1 MEIRKTVVTKFN
13 RGNIKFLITLLSVLF
28 LSTGWGQPDFIS
40 PKDVVS
46 VDVLL
51 SQDRVHRGGEV
62 KFVLI
67 TEIKEGWHINANQV
81 DSEFAIPT
89 KIIIDTLNG
98 VIPSGSIFPEFERKQ
113 FPFSEDALPVFEGK
127 INIITL
133 LTFADNLPIGE
144 VFVSGSIYYQ
154 ACNDRMCLNPTE
166 IPWGFKIDVVEPRE
180 TVTEINQNLFY
191 DKKTVEENTE
201 TDTVGGW
208 IQSKGMFITFIL
220 VFFGGLALNL
230 TPCVYPLIPITVS
243 YFANQSTG
251 KISRSFVLALFYVLG
266 MALTYSV
273 LGVVAAST
281 GSLLGSAL
289 QNPLV
294 LIFIALVL
302 VALSLSMFG
311 LYEIRVP
318 QSLASVGGKSRQGI
332 FGALFMG
339 LTVGIIAAPCIGPF
353 VVSLLIFVGEQGNP
367 FLGFWLFFT
376 LALGLGVPFLI
387 LGTFSSMI
395 SSMPQSGVWMVWVSK
410 LFGVILIGMAV
421 YFLETLI
428 PVRIYQFGLAVL
440 LITGGVYLGWIE
452 KSTGGKLFT
461 VFRWLIGIASLL
473 FAVWL
478 SFPEKDHQEINWQAF
493 DYKLLEQAKTDG
505 KPVILDFYA
514 VWCIP
519 CKELD
524 RNTFTNEEV
533 VKLSEE
539 FVTLKVDLTH
549 ESDQLVKDL
558 KKVFEIRGVPT
569 IVFIGENGKE
579 IKHLSFYEFIEAEEF
594 LNKMKEAVN

>member
-1 MEIRKTVVTKFN
+1 MESKFN
-13 RGNIKFLITLLSVLF
+13 GKKIKPLIALLSVLF
-28 LSTGWGQPDFIS
+28 LLTGWGQADSIS
-40 PKDVVS
+40 SKDVIS

-51 SQDRVHRGGEV
+51 SQDRVHRGGEI
-62 KFVLI
+62 KFALI

-81 DSEFAIPT
+81 DNEFAIPT
-89 KIIIDTLNG
+89 EIIIDTLNG
-98 VIPSGSIFPEFERKQ
+98 VITNGSIFPEFERKQ
-113 FPFSEDALPVFEGK
+113 FLFSEDALPVFEGK
-127 INIITL
+127 FNVITSL
-133 LTFADNLPIGE
+133 KFSDDFSIGE
-144 VFVSGSIYYQ
+144 VTVSGSIYYQ
-154 ACNDRMCLNPTE
+154 ACNDRMCLNPTK
-166 IPWGFKIDVVEPRE
+166 IPWDFNIDVVNASD
-180 TVTEINQNLFY
+180 TVTEINQDLFH
-191 DKKTVEENTE
+191 DEKTVEEYIE

-208 IQSKGMFITFIL
+208 IQSKGMIITFIL

-230 TPCVYPLIPITVS
+230 TPCVYPLIPITVG

-273 LGVVAAST
+273 IGVVAAST
-281 GSLLGSAL
+281 GSMLGSAL

-302 VALSLSMFG
+302 VTLSLSMFG

-332 FGALFMG
+332 LGALFMG

-353 VVSLLIFVGEQGNP
+353 VLSLLIFVGEQGNP

-376 LALGLGVPFLI
+376 LSLGLGVPFLI
-387 LGTFSSMI
+387 LGTFSGMI
-395 SSMPQSGVWMVWVSK
+395 SSIPQSGVWMVWVKK

-428 PVRIYQFGLAVL
+428 SAAVYTYILGLL
-440 LITGGVYLGWIE
+440 LIVGGVYLAWIE
-452 KSTGGKLFT
+452 KSTGGNLFT
-461 VFRWLIGIASLL
+461 VFRWLVGIASLL

-478 SFPEKDHQEINWQAF
+478 AYPEKEHQEINWQTF
-493 DYKLLEQAKTDG
+493 NYELLDKAKRDG

-514 VWCIP
+514 DWCIP

-524 RNTFTNEEV
+524 HSTFTNVDV
-533 VKLSEE
+533 VQLSRE

-558 KKVFEIRGVPT
+558 TKDFEIKGVPT

>member
-1 MEIRKTVVTKFN
+1 V
-13 RGNIKFLITLLSVLF
+13 LLSVLF
-28 LSTGWGQPDFIS
+28 LSTGWGQADFIS

-46 VDVLL
+46 VDVFL
-51 SQDRVHRGGEV
+51 SQDRVHRIEEV
-62 KFVLI
+62 KFALV

-89 KIIIDTLNG
+89 EIFIDSLEG
-98 VIPSGSIFPEFERKQ
+98 VTARGSIFPEFERKQ

-127 INIITL
+127 INIITS
-133 LTFADNLPIGE
+133 LTFADDLPIGE
-144 VFVSGSIYYQ
+144 VIVSGSIYYQ
-154 ACNDRMCLNPTE
+154 ACNDRICLPPIE
-166 IPWGFKIDVVEPRE
+166 IPWNFNIDVVNARE
-180 TVTEINQNLFY
+180 AVTEINQDLFH
-191 DKKTVEENTE
+191 DEKTVEENDEDGTI
-201 TDTVGGW
+201 GGW

-251 KISRSFVLALFYVLG
+251 KISKSFVLALFYVLG

-281 GSLLGSAL
+281 GSMLGSAL

-294 LIFIALVL
+294 LIFISLVL

-318 QSLASVGGKSRQGI
+318 QSLTSVGGKSRQGI

-353 VVSLLIFVGEQGNP
+353 VLSLLIFVGEQGNP

-387 LGTFSSMI
+387 LGTFSGMI
-395 SSMPQSGVWMVWVSK
+395 SGMPRSGVWMVWVRK

-421 YFLETLI
+421 YFLEALI
-428 PVRIYQFGLAVL
+428 PARIYQYVLAVL
-440 LITGGVYLGWIE
+440 LIVGGVYLGWIE
-452 KSTGGKLFT
+452 KSTGGKLFS
-461 VFRWLIGIASLL
+461 VFRWLVGIASLL

-478 SFPEKDHQEINWQAF
+478 TVPEKEHQEINWETF
-493 DYKLLEQAKTDG
+493 DYKLLAQAKTDG
-505 KPVILDFYA
+505 NPVILDFYA
-514 VWCIP
+514 DWCIP

-524 RNTFTNEEV
+524 HNTFTDEEV
-533 VKLSEE
+533 VELSKE
-539 FVTLKVDLTH
+539 FVVLKVDLTH
-549 ESDQLVKDL
+549 GSDQLTKDL
-558 KKVFEIRGVPT
+558 KMDFGVKGVPT
-569 IVFIGENGKE
+569 IVFIGENGE
-579 IKHLSFYEFIEAEEF
+579 EMKHLRFFGFIEAEEF
-594 LNKMKEAVN
+594 LTKMKEAVN

>member
-1 MEIRKTVVTKFN
+1 MLVKSNSKRIN
-13 RGNIKFLITLLSVLF
+13 PLIVMLSVLF
-28 LSTGWGQPDFIS
+28 LSTGGGQGDFIS
-40 PKDVVS
+40 SKDVVS

-81 DSEFAIPT
+81 DSEFVIPT
-89 KIIIDTLNG
+89 EIFIDTLEG
-98 VIPSGSIFPEFERKQ
+98 MTASSSIFPKFERKQ
-113 FPFSEDALPVFEGK
+113 FPFSEDALPVFEGR
-127 INIITL
+127 INIITP
-133 LTFADNLPIGE
+133 LTFADDLPVGE
-144 VFVSGSIYYQ
+144 VIVSGSIYYQ
-154 ACNDRMCLNPTE
+154 ACDDRMCLPPIE
-166 IPWGFKIDVVEPRE
+166 IPWNFNIDVVNARE
-180 TVTEINQNLFY
+180 AVTEINQDLFH

-201 TDTVGGW
+201 TDTVEGW
-208 IQSKGMFITFIL
+208 IQSKGLFITFIL

-266 MALTYSV
+266 IALTYSI
-273 LGVVAAST
+273 LGVVAANT

-302 VALSLSMFG
+302 FALSLSMFG

-318 QSLASVGGKSRQGI
+318 QSLASIGGKSRQGI
-332 FGALFMG
+332 LGALFMG

-353 VVSLLIFVGEQGNP
+353 VLSLLIFVGEQGNP
-367 FLGFWLFFT
+367 ILGFWLFFT

-387 LGTFSSMI
+387 LGTFSGMI
-395 SSMPQSGVWMVWVSK
+395 SGMPRSGVWMVWVRK

-421 YFLETLI
+421 YFLEALV
-428 PVRIYQFGLAVL
+428 PARIYQYVLAVL
-440 LITGGVYLGWIE
+440 LIAGGVYLGWIE
-452 KSTGGKLFT
+452 KSTGGKLFS
-461 VFRWLIGIASLL
+461 VFRWLVGIASLL

-478 SFPEKDHQEINWQAF
+478 IVPEKEHQEINWETF
-493 DYKLLEQAKTDG
+493 DYKLLAQAKTDG

-514 VWCIP
+514 DWCIP

-524 RNTFTNEEV
+524 HNTFTDKKV
-533 VKLSEE
+533 VELSKE
-539 FVTLKVDLTH
+539 FVGLKVDLTH
-549 ESDQLVKDL
+549 GSDQLTKDL
-558 KKVFEIRGVPT
+558 KMDFGIKGVPT
-569 IVFIGENGKE
+569 IVFIGENGEEMKN
-579 IKHLSFYEFIEAEEF
+579 LRFFGFIEAEEF
-594 LNKMKEAVN
+594 LTKMKEAVN

>member
-1 MEIRKTVVTKFN
+1 MLVKSNRKRIN
-13 RGNIKFLITLLSVLF
+13 PLIVLLSVLF
-28 LSTGWGQPDFIS
+28 LSTGWGQADFIS

-46 VDVLL
+46 VDVFL
-51 SQDRVHRGGEV
+51 SQDRVHRIEEV
-62 KFVLI
+62 KFALV

-89 KIIIDTLNG
+89 EIFIDSLEG
-98 VIPSGSIFPEFERKQ
+98 VTARGSIFPEFERKQ

-127 INIITL
+127 INIITS
-133 LTFADNLPIGE
+133 LTFADDLPIGE
-144 VFVSGSIYYQ
+144 VIVSGSIYYQ
-154 ACNDRMCLNPTE
+154 ACNDRICLPPIE
-166 IPWGFKIDVVEPRE
+166 IPWNFNIDVVNARE
-180 TVTEINQNLFY
+180 AVTEINQDLFH
-191 DKKTVEENTE
+191 DEKTVEENDEDGTI
-201 TDTVGGW
+201 GGW

-251 KISRSFVLALFYVLG
+251 KISKSFVLALFYVLG

-281 GSLLGSAL
+281 GSMLGSAL

-294 LIFIALVL
+294 FIFISLVL

-318 QSLASVGGKSRQGI
+318 QSLTSVGGKSRQGI

-353 VVSLLIFVGEQGNP
+353 VLSLLIFVGEQGNP

-387 LGTFSSMI
+387 LGTFSGMI
-395 SSMPQSGVWMVWVSK
+395 SGMPRSGVWMVWVRK

-421 YFLETLI
+421 YFLEALI
-428 PVRIYQFGLAVL
+428 PARIYQYVLAVL
-440 LITGGVYLGWIE
+440 LIVGGVYLGWIE
-452 KSTGGKLFT
+452 KSTGGKLFS
-461 VFRWLIGIASLL
+461 VFRWLVGIASLL

-478 SFPEKDHQEINWQAF
+478 TVPEKEHQEINWETF
-493 DYKLLEQAKTDG
+493 DYKLLAQAKTDG
-505 KPVILDFYA
+505 NPVILDFYA
-514 VWCIP
+514 DWCIP

-524 RNTFTNEEV
+524 HNTFTDEEV
-533 VKLSEE
+533 VELSKE
-539 FVTLKVDLTH
+539 FVVLKVDLTH
-549 ESDQLVKDL
+549 GSDQLTKDL
-558 KKVFEIRGVPT
+558 KMDFGVKGVPT
-569 IVFIGENGKE
+569 IVFIGENGE
-579 IKHLSFYEFIEAEEF
+579 EMKHLRFFGFIEAEEF
-594 LNKMKEAVN
+594 LTKMKEAVN

>member
-1 MEIRKTVVTKFN
+1 MLVKSNSKRIN
-13 RGNIKFLITLLSVLF
+13 PLIVLLSVLF
-28 LSTGWGQPDFIS
+28 LSAGGGQGDFIS
-40 PKDVVS
+40 SKDVVS

-81 DSEFAIPT
+81 DSEFVIPT
-89 KIIIDTLNG
+89 EIFIDTLEG
-98 VIPSGSIFPEFERKQ
+98 MTASSSIFPEFERKQ

-127 INIITL
+127 INIITP
-133 LTFADNLPIGE
+133 LTFADDLPVGE
-144 VFVSGSIYYQ
+144 VIVSGSIYYQ
-154 ACNDRMCLNPTE
+154 ACDDRMCLPPIE
-166 IPWGFKIDVVEPRE
+166 IPWNFNIDVVNARE
-180 TVTEINQNLFY
+180 AVTEINQDLFH

-201 TDTVGGW
+201 TDTVEGW
-208 IQSKGMFITFIL
+208 IQSKGLFITFIL

-266 MALTYSV
+266 IALTYSI
-273 LGVVAAST
+273 LGVVAANT

-302 VALSLSMFG
+302 FALSLSMFG

-318 QSLASVGGKSRQGI
+318 QSLASIGGKSRQGI
-332 FGALFMG
+332 LGALFMG

-353 VVSLLIFVGEQGNP
+353 VLSLLIFVGEQGNP
-367 FLGFWLFFT
+367 ILGFWLFFT

-387 LGTFSSMI
+387 LGTFSGMI
-395 SSMPQSGVWMVWVSK
+395 SGMPRSGVWMVWVRK

-421 YFLETLI
+421 YFLEALV
-428 PVRIYQFGLAVL
+428 PARIYQYVLAVL
-440 LITGGVYLGWIE
+440 LIAGGVYLGWIE
-452 KSTGGKLFT
+452 KSTGGKLFS
-461 VFRWLIGIASLL
+461 VFRWLVGIASLL

-478 SFPEKDHQEINWQAF
+478 TVPEKEHQEINWETF
-493 DYKLLEQAKTDG
+493 DYKLLAQAKRDG

-514 VWCIP
+514 DWCIP

-524 RNTFTNEEV
+524 RYTFTNEEV
-533 VKLSEE
+533 VKLSDE

-569 IVFIGENGKE
+569 IVFIGENGEEMKN
-579 IKHLSFYEFIEAEEF
+579 LRFFGFIEAEEF
-594 LNKMKEAVN
+594 LTKMKEAVN

>member
-1 MEIRKTVVTKFN
+1 MLVKSNSKRIN
-13 RGNIKFLITLLSVLF
+13 PLIVMLSVLF
-28 LSTGWGQPDFIS
+28 LSTGGGQGDFIS
-40 PKDVVS
+40 SKDVVS

-81 DSEFAIPT
+81 DSEFVIPT
-89 KIIIDTLNG
+89 EIFIDTLEG
-98 VIPSGSIFPEFERKQ
+98 MTASSSIFPKFERKQ
-113 FPFSEDALPVFEGK
+113 FPFSEDALPVFEGR
-127 INIITL
+127 INIITP
-133 LTFADNLPIGE
+133 LTFADDLPVGE
-144 VFVSGSIYYQ
+144 VIVSGSIYYQ
-154 ACNDRMCLNPTE
+154 ACDDRMCLPPIE
-166 IPWGFKIDVVEPRE
+166 IPWNFNIDVVNARE
-180 TVTEINQNLFY
+180 AVTEINQDLFH

-201 TDTVGGW
+201 TDIVEGW

-266 MALTYSV
+266 IALTYSI
-273 LGVVAAST
+273 LGVVAANT

-302 VALSLSMFG
+302 FALSLSMFG

-318 QSLASVGGKSRQGI
+318 QSLASIGGKSRQGI
-332 FGALFMG
+332 LGALFMG

-353 VVSLLIFVGEQGNP
+353 VLSLLIFVGEQGNP
-367 FLGFWLFFT
+367 ILGFWLFFT

-387 LGTFSSMI
+387 LGTFSGMI
-395 SSMPQSGVWMVWVSK
+395 SGMPRSGVWMVWVRK

-421 YFLETLI
+421 YFLEALV
-428 PVRIYQFGLAVL
+428 PARIYQYVLAVL
-440 LITGGVYLGWIE
+440 LIAGGVYLGWIE
-452 KSTGGKLFT
+452 KSTGGKLFS
-461 VFRWLIGIASLL
+461 VFRWLVGIASLL

-478 SFPEKDHQEINWQAF
+478 IVPEKEHQEINWETF
-493 DYKLLEQAKTDG
+493 DYKLLAQAKTDG

-514 VWCIP
+514 DWCIP

-524 RNTFTNEEV
+524 HNTFTDKKV
-533 VKLSEE
+533 VELSKE
-539 FVTLKVDLTH
+539 FVGLKVDLTH
-549 ESDQLVKDL
+549 GSDQLTKDL
-558 KKVFEIRGVPT
+558 KMDFGIKGVPT
-569 IVFIGENGKE
+569 IVFIGENGEEMKN
-579 IKHLSFYEFIEAEEF
+579 LRFFGFIEAEEF
-594 LNKMKEAVN
+594 LTKMKEAVN

>member
-28 LSTGWGQPDFIS
+28 LSTGWGQPAFIS

-81 DSEFAIPT
+81 DSEFVIPT
-89 KIIIDTLNG
+89 EIFIDTLEG
-98 VIPSGSIFPEFERKQ
+98 ITASSSIFPEFERKQ

-127 INIITL
+127 INIITSL
-133 LTFADNLPIGE
+133 SFADQIPIGE
-144 VFVSGSIYYQ
+144 IIVNGSIYYQ
-154 ACNDRMCLNPTE
+154 ACDDRMCLPPIG
-166 IPWGFKIDVVEPRE
+166 IPWGFKIDVVAPRE
-180 TVTEINQNLFY
+180 TVTEINQDLFY
-191 DKKTVEENTE
+191 DKKTVEENTVE
-201 TDTVGGW
+201 GW
-208 IQSKGMFITFIL
+208 IQGKGMFITFIL

-395 SSMPQSGVWMVWVSK
+395 SSMPQSGVWMVWVRK
-410 LFGVILIGMAV
+410 LFGVILIGMTV

>member
-1 MEIRKTVVTKFN
+1 MLVKSNRKRIN
-13 RGNIKFLITLLSVLF
+13 PLIVLLSVLF
-28 LSTGWGQPDFIS
+28 LSTGWGQADFIS

-46 VDVLL
+46 VDVFL
-51 SQDRVHRGGEV
+51 SQDRVHRIEEV
-62 KFVLI
+62 KFALV

-89 KIIIDTLNG
+89 EIFIDSLEG
-98 VIPSGSIFPEFERKQ
+98 VTARGSIFPEFERKQ

-127 INIITL
+127 INIITS
-133 LTFADNLPIGE
+133 LTFADDLPIGE
-144 VFVSGSIYYQ
+144 VIVSGSIYYQ
-154 ACNDRMCLNPTE
+154 ACNDRICLPPIE
-166 IPWGFKIDVVEPRE
+166 IPWNFNIDVVNARE
-180 TVTEINQNLFY
+180 AVTEINQDLFH
-191 DKKTVEENTE
+191 DEKTVEENDEDGTI
-201 TDTVGGW
+201 GGW

-251 KISRSFVLALFYVLG
+251 KISKSFVLALFYVLG

-281 GSLLGSAL
+281 GSMLGSAL

-294 LIFIALVL
+294 LIFISLVL

-318 QSLASVGGKSRQGI
+318 QSLTSVGGKSRQGI

-353 VVSLLIFVGEQGNP
+353 VLSLLIFVGEQGNP

-387 LGTFSSMI
+387 LGTFSGMI
-395 SSMPQSGVWMVWVSK
+395 SGMPRSGVWMVWVRK

-421 YFLETLI
+421 YFLEALI
-428 PVRIYQFGLAVL
+428 PARIYQYVLAVL
-440 LITGGVYLGWIE
+440 LIVGGVYLGWIE
-452 KSTGGKLFT
+452 KSTGGKLLSI
-461 VFRWLIGIASLL
+461 FRWLVGIASLL

-478 SFPEKDHQEINWQAF
+478 TVPEKEHQEINWETF
-493 DYKLLEQAKTDG
+493 DYKLLAQAKIDG
-505 KPVILDFYA
+505 NPVILDFYA
-514 VWCIP
+514 DWCIP

-524 RNTFTNEEV
+524 HNTFTDKEV
-533 VKLSEE
+533 VELSKE
-539 FVTLKVDLTH
+539 FVVLKVDLTH
-549 ESDQLVKDL
+549 GSDQLTKDL
-558 KKVFEIRGVPT
+558 KMDFGVKGVPT
-569 IVFIGENGKE
+569 IVFIGENGE
-579 IKHLSFYEFIEAEEF
+579 EMKHLRFFGFIEAEEF
-594 LNKMKEAVN
+594 LTKMKEAVN

>member
-1 MEIRKTVVTKFN
+1 M
-13 RGNIKFLITLLSVLF
+13 SVLF
-28 LSTGWGQPDFIS
+28 LSTGWGQADFIS

-46 VDVLL
+46 VDVFL
-51 SQDRVHRGGEV
+51 SQDRVHRIEEV
-62 KFVLI
+62 KFALV

-89 KIIIDTLNG
+89 EIFIDSLEG
-98 VIPSGSIFPEFERKQ
+98 VTARGSIFPEFERKQ

-127 INIITL
+127 INIITS
-133 LTFADNLPIGE
+133 LTFADDLPIGE
-144 VFVSGSIYYQ
+144 VIVSGSIYYQ
-154 ACNDRMCLNPTE
+154 ACNDRICLPPIE
-166 IPWGFKIDVVEPRE
+166 IPWNFNIDVVNARE
-180 TVTEINQNLFY
+180 AVTEINQDLFH
-191 DKKTVEENTE
+191 DEKTVEENDEDGTI
-201 TDTVGGW
+201 GGW

-251 KISRSFVLALFYVLG
+251 KISKSFVLALFYVLG

-281 GSLLGSAL
+281 GSMLGSAL

-294 LIFIALVL
+294 LIFISLVL

-318 QSLASVGGKSRQGI
+318 QSLTSVGGKSRQGI

-353 VVSLLIFVGEQGNP
+353 VLSLLIFVGEQGNP

-387 LGTFSSMI
+387 LGTFSGMI
-395 SSMPQSGVWMVWVSK
+395 SGMPRSGVWMVWVRK

-421 YFLETLI
+421 YFLEALI
-428 PVRIYQFGLAVL
+428 PARIYQYVLAVL
-440 LITGGVYLGWIE
+440 LIVGGVYLGWIE
-452 KSTGGKLFT
+452 KSTGGKLFS
-461 VFRWLIGIASLL
+461 VFRWLVGIASLL

-478 SFPEKDHQEINWQAF
+478 TVPEKEHQEINWETF
-493 DYKLLEQAKTDG
+493 DYKLLAQAKTDG
-505 KPVILDFYA
+505 NPVILDFYA
-514 VWCIP
+514 DWCIP

-524 RNTFTNEEV
+524 HNTFTDEEV
-533 VKLSEE
+533 VELSKE
-539 FVTLKVDLTH
+539 FVVLKVDLTH
-549 ESDQLVKDL
+549 GSDQLTKDL
-558 KKVFEIRGVPT
+558 KMDFGVKGVPT
-569 IVFIGENGKE
+569 IVFIGENGE
-579 IKHLSFYEFIEAEEF
+579 EMKHLRFFGFIEAEEF
-594 LNKMKEAVN
+594 LTKMKEAVN

>member
-1 MEIRKTVVTKFN
+1 MLVKSNRKRIN
-13 RGNIKFLITLLSVLF
+13 PLIVLLSVLF
-28 LSTGWGQPDFIS
+28 LSTGWGQADFIS

-46 VDVLL
+46 VDVFL
-51 SQDRVHRGGEV
+51 SQDRVHRIEEV
-62 KFVLI
+62 KFALV

-89 KIIIDTLNG
+89 EIFIDSLEG
-98 VIPSGSIFPEFERKQ
+98 VTARGSIFPEFERKQ

-127 INIITL
+127 INIITS
-133 LTFADNLPIGE
+133 LTFADDLPIGE
-144 VFVSGSIYYQ
+144 VIVSGSIYYQ
-154 ACNDRMCLNPTE
+154 ACNDRICLPPIE
-166 IPWGFKIDVVEPRE
+166 IPWNFNIDVVNARE
-180 TVTEINQNLFY
+180 AVTEINQDLFH
-191 DKKTVEENTE
+191 DEKTVEENDEDGTI
-201 TDTVGGW
+201 GGW

-251 KISRSFVLALFYVLG
+251 KISKSFVLALFYVLG

-281 GSLLGSAL
+281 GSMLGSAL

-294 LIFIALVL
+294 LIFISLVL

-318 QSLASVGGKSRQGI
+318 QSLTSVGGKSRQGI

-353 VVSLLIFVGEQGNP
+353 VLSLLIFVGEQGNP

-387 LGTFSSMI
+387 LGTFSGMI
-395 SSMPQSGVWMVWVSK
+395 SGMPRSGVWMVWVRK

-421 YFLETLI
+421 YFLEALI
-428 PVRIYQFGLAVL
+428 PARIYQYVLAVL
-440 LITGGVYLGWIE
+440 LIVGGVYLGWIE
-452 KSTGGKLFT
+452 KSTGGKLFS
-461 VFRWLIGIASLL
+461 VFRWLVGIASLL

-478 SFPEKDHQEINWQAF
+478 SFPEKEHQEINWQAF

-514 VWCIP
+514 IWCIP

-524 RNTFTNEEV
+524 RYTFTNEEV

>member
-1 MEIRKTVVTKFN
+1 MESKFN
-13 RGNIKFLITLLSVLF
+13 GKKIKPLIALLSVLF
-28 LSTGWGQPDFIS
+28 LLTGWGQADSIS
-40 PKDVVS
+40 SKDVIS

-51 SQDRVHRGGEV
+51 SQDRVHRGGEI
-62 KFVLI
+62 KFALI

-81 DSEFAIPT
+81 DNEFAIPT
-89 KIIIDTLNG
+89 EIIIDTLNG
-98 VIPSGSIFPEFERKQ
+98 VITNGSIFPEFERKQ
-113 FPFSEDALPVFEGK
+113 FLFSEDALPVFEGK
-127 INIITL
+127 FNVITSL
-133 LTFADNLPIGE
+133 KFSDDFSIGE
-144 VFVSGSIYYQ
+144 VTVSGSIYYQ
-154 ACNDRMCLNPTE
+154 ACNDRMCLNPTK
-166 IPWGFKIDVVEPRE
+166 IPWDFNIDAVNASDA
-180 TVTEINQNLFY
+180 VTEINQDLFH
-191 DKKTVEENTE
+191 DEKTVEEYTE

-208 IQSKGMFITFIL
+208 IQSKGMIITFIL

-230 TPCVYPLIPITVS
+230 TPCVYPLIPITVG

-273 LGVVAAST
+273 IGVVAAST
-281 GSLLGSAL
+281 GSMLGSAL

-302 VALSLSMFG
+302 VTLSLSMFG

-332 FGALFMG
+332 LGALFMG

-353 VVSLLIFVGEQGNP
+353 VLSLLIFVGEQGNP

-376 LALGLGVPFLI
+376 LSLGLGVPFLI
-387 LGTFSSMI
+387 LGTFSGMI
-395 SSMPQSGVWMVWVSK
+395 SSIPQSGVWMVWVKK

-428 PVRIYQFGLAVL
+428 SAAVYTYMLGLL
-440 LITGGVYLGWIE
+440 LIVGGVYLAWIE
-452 KSTGGKLFT
+452 KSTGGNLFT
-461 VFRWLIGIASLL
+461 VFRWLVGIASLL

-478 SFPEKDHQEINWQAF
+478 AYPEKEHQEINWQTF
-493 DYKLLEQAKTDG
+493 NYELLDKAKRDG

-514 VWCIP
+514 DWCIP

-524 RNTFTNEEV
+524 HSTFTNVDV
-533 VKLSEE
+533 VQLSRE

-558 KKVFEIRGVPT
+558 TKDFEIKGVPT

-594 LNKMKEAVN
+594 LNKMKDAVN

>member
-1 MEIRKTVVTKFN
+1 MLVKSNRKRIN
-13 RGNIKFLITLLSVLF
+13 PLIVLLSVLF
-28 LSTGWGQPDFIS
+28 LSTGWGQADFIS

-46 VDVLL
+46 VDVFL
-51 SQDRVHRGGEV
+51 SQDRVHRIEEV
-62 KFVLI
+62 KFALV

-89 KIIIDTLNG
+89 EIFIDSLEG
-98 VIPSGSIFPEFERKQ
+98 VTARGSIFPEFERKQ

-127 INIITL
+127 INIITS
-133 LTFADNLPIGE
+133 LTFADDLPIGE
-144 VFVSGSIYYQ
+144 VIVSGSIYYQ
-154 ACNDRMCLNPTE
+154 ACNDRICLPPIE
-166 IPWGFKIDVVEPRE
+166 IPWNFNIDVVNARE
-180 TVTEINQNLFY
+180 AVTEINQDLFH
-191 DKKTVEENTE
+191 DEKTVEENDEDGTI
-201 TDTVGGW
+201 GGW

-251 KISRSFVLALFYVLG
+251 KISKSFVLALFYVLG

-281 GSLLGSAL
+281 GSMLGSAL

-294 LIFIALVL
+294 LIFISLVL

-318 QSLASVGGKSRQGI
+318 QSLTSVGGKSRQGI

-353 VVSLLIFVGEQGNP
+353 VLSLLIFVGEQGNP

-387 LGTFSSMI
+387 LGTFSGMI
-395 SSMPQSGVWMVWVSK
+395 SGMPRSGVWMVWVRK

-421 YFLETLI
+421 YFLEALI
-428 PVRIYQFGLAVL
+428 PARIYQYVLAVL
-440 LITGGVYLGWIE
+440 LIVGGVYLGWIE
-452 KSTGGKLFT
+452 KSTGGKLFS
-461 VFRWLIGIASLL
+461 VFRWLVGIASLL

-478 SFPEKDHQEINWQAF
+478 TVPEKEHQEINWETF
-493 DYKLLEQAKTDG
+493 DYKLLAQAKIDG
-505 KPVILDFYA
+505 NPVILDFYA
-514 VWCIP
+514 DWCIP

-524 RNTFTNEEV
+524 HNTFTDEEV
-533 VKLSEE
+533 VELSKE
-539 FVTLKVDLTH
+539 FVVLKVDLTH
-549 ESDQLVKDL
+549 GSDQLTKDL
-558 KKVFEIRGVPT
+558 KMDFGVKGVPT
-569 IVFIGENGKE
+569 IVFIGENGE
-579 IKHLSFYEFIEAEEF
+579 EMKHLRFFGFIEAEEF
-594 LNKMKEAVN
+594 LTKMKEAVN

>member
-1 MEIRKTVVTKFN
+1 V
-13 RGNIKFLITLLSVLF
+13 LLSVLF
-28 LSTGWGQPDFIS
+28 LSTGWGQADFIS

-46 VDVLL
+46 VDVFL
-51 SQDRVHRGGEV
+51 SQDRVHRIEEV
-62 KFVLI
+62 KFALV

-89 KIIIDTLNG
+89 EIFIDSLEG
-98 VIPSGSIFPEFERKQ
+98 VTARGSIFPEFERKQ

-127 INIITL
+127 INIITS
-133 LTFADNLPIGE
+133 LTFADDLPIGE
-144 VFVSGSIYYQ
+144 VIVSGSIYYQ
-154 ACNDRMCLNPTE
+154 ACNDRICLPPIE
-166 IPWGFKIDVVEPRE
+166 IPWNFNIDVVNARE
-180 TVTEINQNLFY
+180 AVTEINQDLFH
-191 DKKTVEENTE
+191 DEKTVEENDEDGTI
-201 TDTVGGW
+201 GGW

-251 KISRSFVLALFYVLG
+251 KISKSFVLALFYVLG

-281 GSLLGSAL
+281 GSMLGSAL

-294 LIFIALVL
+294 LIFISLVL

-318 QSLASVGGKSRQGI
+318 QSLTSVGGKSRQGI

-353 VVSLLIFVGEQGNP
+353 VLSLLIFVGEQGNP

-387 LGTFSSMI
+387 LGTFSGMI
-395 SSMPQSGVWMVWVSK
+395 SGMPRSGVWMVWVKK

-421 YFLETLI
+421 YFLEALI
-428 PVRIYQFGLAVL
+428 PARIYQYVLAVL
-440 LITGGVYLGWIE
+440 LIAGGVYLGWIE
-452 KSTGGKLFT
+452 KSTGGKLLSI
-461 VFRWLIGIASLL
+461 FRWLVGIASLL

-478 SFPEKDHQEINWQAF
+478 TVPEKEHQEINWETF
-493 DYKLLEQAKTDG
+493 DYKLLAQAKIDG
-505 KPVILDFYA
+505 NPVILDFYA
-514 VWCIP
+514 DWCIP

-524 RNTFTNEEV
+524 HNTFTDEEV
-533 VKLSEE
+533 VELSKE
-539 FVTLKVDLTH
+539 FVVLKVDLTH
-549 ESDQLVKDL
+549 GSDQLTKDL
-558 KKVFEIRGVPT
+558 KMDFGVKGVPT
-569 IVFIGENGKE
+569 IVFIGENGE
-579 IKHLSFYEFIEAEEF
+579 EMKHLRFFGFIEAEEF
-594 LNKMKEAVN
+594 LTKMKEAVN

>member
-1 MEIRKTVVTKFN
+1 M
-13 RGNIKFLITLLSVLF
+13 LSVLF
-28 LSTGWGQPDFIS
+28 LSTGGGQGDFIS
-40 PKDVVS
+40 SKDVVS

-81 DSEFAIPT
+81 DSEFVIPT
-89 KIIIDTLNG
+89 EIFIDTLEG
-98 VIPSGSIFPEFERKQ
+98 MTASSSIFPKFERKQ
-113 FPFSEDALPVFEGK
+113 FPFSEDALPVFEGR
-127 INIITL
+127 INIITP
-133 LTFADNLPIGE
+133 LTFADDLPVGE
-144 VFVSGSIYYQ
+144 VIVSGSIYYQ
-154 ACNDRMCLNPTE
+154 ACDDRMCLPPIE
-166 IPWGFKIDVVEPRE
+166 IPWNFNIDVVNARE
-180 TVTEINQNLFY
+180 AVTEINQDLFH

-201 TDTVGGW
+201 TDTVEGW
-208 IQSKGMFITFIL
+208 IQSKGLFITFIL

-266 MALTYSV
+266 IALTYSI
-273 LGVVAAST
+273 LGVVAANT

-302 VALSLSMFG
+302 FALSLSMFG

-318 QSLASVGGKSRQGI
+318 QSLASIGGKSRQGI
-332 FGALFMG
+332 LGALFMG

-353 VVSLLIFVGEQGNP
+353 VLSLLIFVGEQGNP
-367 FLGFWLFFT
+367 ILGFWLFFT

-387 LGTFSSMI
+387 LGTFSGMI
-395 SSMPQSGVWMVWVSK
+395 SGMPRSGVWMVWVRK

-421 YFLETLI
+421 YFLEALV
-428 PVRIYQFGLAVL
+428 PARIYQYVLAVL
-440 LITGGVYLGWIE
+440 LIAGGVYLGWIE
-452 KSTGGKLFT
+452 KSTGGKLFS
-461 VFRWLIGIASLL
+461 VFRWLVGIASLL

-478 SFPEKDHQEINWQAF
+478 IVPEKEHQEINWETF
-493 DYKLLEQAKTDG
+493 DYKLLAQAKTDG

-514 VWCIP
+514 DWCIP

-524 RNTFTNEEV
+524 HNTFTDKKV
-533 VKLSEE
+533 VELSKE
-539 FVTLKVDLTH
+539 FVGLKVDLTH
-549 ESDQLVKDL
+549 GSDQLTKDL
-558 KKVFEIRGVPT
+558 KMDFGIKGVPT
-569 IVFIGENGKE
+569 IVFIGENGEEMKN
-579 IKHLSFYEFIEAEEF
+579 LRFFGFIEAEEF
-594 LNKMKEAVN
+594 LTKMKEAVN

>member
-1 MEIRKTVVTKFN
+1 MLVKSNSKRIN
-13 RGNIKFLITLLSVLF
+13 PLIVLLSVLF
-28 LSTGWGQPDFIS
+28 LSTGEGQGDFVS

-46 VDVLL
+46 VDVFL
-51 SQDRVHRGGEV
+51 SQDRVHRMGEV
-62 KFVLI
+62 KFALV

-89 KIIIDTLNG
+89 EIFIDSLEGITA
-98 VIPSGSIFPEFERKQ
+98 SGSIFPEFERKQ

-127 INIITL
+127 IIVITS
-133 LTFADNLPIGE
+133 LTFAVDLPIGE
-144 VFVSGSIYYQ
+144 VIVSGSIYYQ
-154 ACNDRMCLNPTE
+154 ACNDRICLPPTE
-166 IPWGFKIDVVEPRE
+166 IPWNFNIDVVNARE
-180 TVTEINQNLFY
+180 AVAEINQNLFH
-191 DKKTVEENTE
+191 DEKTVEENDE
-201 TDTVGGW
+201 TGTIGGW
-208 IQSKGMFITFIL
+208 IQSKGLFITFIL

-251 KISRSFVLALFYVLG
+251 KISKSFVLALFYVLG
-266 MALTYSV
+266 MALTYSI

-281 GSLLGSAL
+281 GSMLGSAL

-294 LIFIALVL
+294 LIFISFVL

-353 VVSLLIFVGEQGNP
+353 VLSLLIFVGEQGNP
-367 FLGFWLFFT
+367 ILGFWLFFT
-376 LALGLGVPFLI
+376 LAFGLGVPFLI
-387 LGTFSSMI
+387 LGTFSGMI
-395 SSMPQSGVWMVWVSK
+395 SGMPRSGVWMVWVRK

-421 YFLETLI
+421 YFLEALI
-428 PVRIYQFGLAVL
+428 PARIYQYVLAVL
-440 LITGGVYLGWIE
+440 FIAGGVYLGWIE
-452 KSTGGKLFT
+452 KSTGGKLFS
-461 VFRWLIGIASLL
+461 VFRWLVGIASLL

-478 SFPEKDHQEINWQAF
+478 TVPEKEEHQEINWETF
-493 DYKLLEQAKTDG
+493 DYKLLAQAKTDS

-514 VWCIP
+514 DWCIP

-524 RNTFTNEEV
+524 HNTFTNEEV
-533 VKLSEE
+533 VELSKE
-539 FVTLKVDLTH
+539 FVVLKVDLTQ
-549 ESDQLVKDL
+549 ESDQLTKDL
-558 KKVFEIRGVPT
+558 KMNFGIKGVPT
-569 IVFIGENGKE
+569 IVFIGENGE
-579 IKHLSFYEFIEAEEF
+579 EMKHLRFFGFIEAEEF
-594 LNKMKEAVN
+594 LTKMKEAVN

>member
-1 MEIRKTVVTKFN
+1 M
-13 RGNIKFLITLLSVLF
+13 GNIKFLITLLSVLF
-28 LSTGWGQPDFIS
+28 LSTGWGQEDFIS

-46 VDVLL
+46 VDIFL
-51 SQDRVHRGGEV
+51 SQDRIHRGGEV

-81 DSEFAIPT
+81 DNEFVIPT
-89 KIIIDTLNG
+89 EIFIDTLEG
-98 VIPSGSIFPEFERKQ
+98 MTASSSIFPEFERKQ

-127 INIITL
+127 INIITSL
-133 LTFADNLPIGE
+133 SFGDQIPIGE
-144 VFVSGSIYYQ
+144 IIVNGSIYYQ
-154 ACNDRMCLNPTE
+154 ACDDRMCLPPIE
-166 IPWGFKIDVVEPRE
+166 IPWNFNIDVVNARE
-180 TVTEINQNLFY
+180 DVTEINQDLFH

-201 TDTVGGW
+201 TDTVEGW
-208 IQSKGMFITFIL
+208 IQSKGLFITFIL

-266 MALTYSV
+266 MALTYSI
-273 LGVVAAST
+273 LGVVAAIT

-294 LIFIALVL
+294 LIFIALVFF
-302 VALSLSMFG
+302 ALSFSMFG

-395 SSMPQSGVWMVWVSK
+395 SSMPQSGVWMVWVRK

-428 PVRIYQFGLAVL
+428 PVRIYQFVLAVL
-440 LITGGVYLGWIE
+440 LISGGIYLGWIE

-478 SFPEKDHQEINWQAF
+478 TVPEKEHQEINWETF

-514 VWCIP
+514 IWCIP

-524 RNTFTNEEV
+524 RYTFTNEEV

>member
-1 MEIRKTVVTKFN
+1 MLVKSNSKRIN
-13 RGNIKFLITLLSVLF
+13 PLIVMLSVLF
-28 LSTGWGQPDFIS
+28 LSTGGGQGDFIS
-40 PKDVVS
+40 SKDVVS

-81 DSEFAIPT
+81 DSEFVIPT
-89 KIIIDTLNG
+89 EIFIDTLEG
-98 VIPSGSIFPEFERKQ
+98 MTASSSIFPKFERKQ
-113 FPFSEDALPVFEGK
+113 FPFSEDALPVFEGR
-127 INIITL
+127 INIITP
-133 LTFADNLPIGE
+133 LTFADDLPVGE
-144 VFVSGSIYYQ
+144 VIVSGSIYYQ
-154 ACNDRMCLNPTE
+154 ACDDRMCLPPIE
-166 IPWGFKIDVVEPRE
+166 IPWNFNIDVVNARE
-180 TVTEINQNLFY
+180 AVTEINQDLFH

-201 TDTVGGW
+201 TDTVEGW
-208 IQSKGMFITFIL
+208 IQSKGLFITFIL

-266 MALTYSV
+266 IALTYSI
-273 LGVVAAST
+273 LGVVAANT

-302 VALSLSMFG
+302 FALSLSMFG

-318 QSLASVGGKSRQGI
+318 QSLASIGGKSRQGI
-332 FGALFMG
+332 LGALFMG

-353 VVSLLIFVGEQGNP
+353 VLSLLIFVGEQGNP
-367 FLGFWLFFT
+367 ILGFWLFFT

-395 SSMPQSGVWMVWVSK
+395 SSMPQSGVWMVWVRK

-421 YFLETLI
+421 YFLEALV
-428 PVRIYQFGLAVL
+428 PARIYQYVLAVL
-440 LITGGVYLGWIE
+440 LIAGGVYLGWIE
-452 KSTGGKLFT
+452 KSTGGKLFS
-461 VFRWLIGIASLL
+461 VFRWLVGIASLL

-478 SFPEKDHQEINWQAF
+478 IVPEKEHQEINWETF
-493 DYKLLEQAKTDG
+493 DYKLLAQAKTDG

-514 VWCIP
+514 DWCIP

-524 RNTFTNEEV
+524 HNTFTDKKV
-533 VKLSEE
+533 VELSKE
-539 FVTLKVDLTH
+539 FVGLKVDLTH
-549 ESDQLVKDL
+549 GSDQLTKDL
-558 KKVFEIRGVPT
+558 KMDFGIKGVPT
-569 IVFIGENGKE
+569 IVFIGENGEEMKN
-579 IKHLSFYEFIEAEEF
+579 LRFFGFIEAEEF
-594 LNKMKEAVN
+594 LTKMKEAVN